1 MRVIAVFLVLL
12 AASRPGP
19 VRSQDCASSRRP
31 LSHARTPDFKQ
42 LPRSSISNSKGLLYC
57 KSKRERAF
65 SRPYT
70 VHRRCRGARQEI
82 IVTQGSDDGASVK
95 PTGDLRCK
103 GHAIAIATIVPE
115 KSRASCGVVVTFQKE
130 PTKARATAKGATSTR
145 WSKAFKSR
153 GPSMATKQRTWVLT
167 AMSKPAFASAYV
179 CLTTPPLPP
188 LSLSRHLLP
197 QPELYTKVKQRTLL
211 CSRAGRQASSI
222 SLISTTIY
230 YSLAKAPPSP
240 LSSKPCCADC
250 WSST

>member
-1 MRVIAVFLVLL
+1 M
-12 AASRPGP
+12 
-19 VRSQDCASSRRP
+19 Q
-31 LSHARTPDFKQ
+31 
-42 LPRSSISNSKGLLYC
+42 
-57 KSKRERAF
+57 
-65 SRPYT
+65 
-70 VHRRCRGARQEI
+70 GARYCNSYNSPGEVKGVMWSGCHI
-82 IVTQGSDDGASVK
+82 PEGAYESTCHRKRCHKHALVQGFQ
-95 PTGDLRCK
+95 
-103 GHAIAIATIVPE
+103 
-115 KSRASCGVVVTFQKE
+115 KSRTLDGYE
-130 PTKARATAKGATSTR
+130 ATHVGADCDVQTR
-145 WSKAFKSR
+145 LCLS
-153 GPSMATKQRTWVLT
+153 
-167 AMSKPAFASAYV
+167 YV

>member
-103 GHAIAIATIVPE
+103 GHAIAIASPGEVKGVMWSGCHIPE
-115 KSRASCGVVVTFQKE
+115 GAYESTCHRERCHKHALVQGFQKSRTLDGYEATHVGADCDVQTRLCLSLRLPHNPSP
-130 PTKARATAKGATSTR
+130 PT
-145 WSKAFKSR
+145 
-153 GPSMATKQRTWVLT
+153 
-167 AMSKPAFASAYV
+167 
-179 CLTTPPLPP
+179 PLPIP
-188 LSLSRHLLP
+188 TSPPTARTLYQSQAKDPSLQPCWTPSKQHFAHFHHDLLLP
-197 QPELYTKVKQRTLL
+197 SQGTPIT
-211 CSRAGRQASSI
+211 
-222 SLISTTIY
+222 SLI
-230 YSLAKAPPSP
+230 
-240 LSSKPCCADC
+240 
-250 WSST
+250 

>member
-167 AMSKPAFASAYV
+167 AMSKPAFASATFASQPLPSHPSPYPDISSHSQNSIPKSSKGPFFAAV
-179 CLTTPPLPP
+179 LDAKQAAFRSFPPRSTTP
-188 LSLSRHLLP
+188 
-197 QPELYTKVKQRTLL
+197 
-211 CSRAGRQASSI
+211 
-222 SLISTTIY
+222 
-230 YSLAKAPPSP
+230 
-240 LSSKPCCADC
+240 
-250 WSST
+250 